1 MKNSKTIFKM
11 LFLVFIAFQMVS
23 CDDELNQTPI
33 TENESSKFYKT
44 ESQLE
49 GAVNATYAVLQF
61 NGLYGLYIPAL
72 GEIPSDNT
80 YVEVPANDNG
90 AFGEL
95 DEFTTITANVPIT
108 RAWKDS
114 YIGIQRAN
122 LVLNRID
129 GVSYIDQTKK
139 TSRVGEVKFIRALIY
154 FNMVRI
160 FGDVPLVTKET
171 INPNDFFGQGRT
183 TKNLVYEQI
192 IKDLQEAI
200 SSLPIAQTQAGRVT
214 KGAAQTLLGK
224 VYLTL
229 NEFSKAKEQ
238 LEAVVKAGN
247 YTLLTDVNKIFALD
261 SENNKEIIFATQF
274 ASGINVNT
282 EGTSAFQQFSPSG
295 TVSGAKGHNLPTK
308 SFFALY
314 QTNDTRKA
322 AYIGQTTAGVLFT
335 KKLKT
340 ALVVQ
345 DSGSDWVVLRYADV
359 LLMLAEIENELNNPT
374 QAILYLNQVRSRAGL
389 INSAAT
395 GKPDIQDAIELER
408 RLEFIG
414 EGHRWFDL
422 LRTNKAITTMNA
434 WFLSQNSKITIDN
447 NDLLFPIPQS
457 QINTDPA
464 IKQNPGY
471 N

>member
-1 MKNSKTIFKM
+1 MKNSKTIFKT
-11 LFLVFIAFQMVS
+11 LFLVFIAFQVVS
-23 CDDELNQTPI
+23 CEEELDQTPI

-80 YVEVPANDNG
+80 YVEVPANDGG

-108 RAWKDS
+108 RCWKDS

-122 LVLNRID
+122 LMLSRID
-129 GVSYIDQTKK
+129 GVPYFDQAKK
-139 TSRVGEVKFIRALIY
+139 NSRIGEVKFIRALIY

-171 INPNDFFGQGRT
+171 INPNDYFGQGRT
-183 TKNLVYEQI
+183 AKNLVYDQVI
-192 IKDLQEAI
+192 NDLQEAI

-229 NEFSKAKEQ
+229 NEFSNAKEQ

-261 SENNKEIIFATQF
+261 SENNTEIIFATQF

-314 QTNDTRKA
+314 QTNDIRKA
-322 AYIGQTTAGVLFT
+322 AYVGQTTAGVLFT

-340 ALVVQ
+340 APVVQ

-359 LLMLAEIENELNNPT
+359 LLMLAEIENELNSPT
-374 QAILYLNQVRSRAGL
+374 QAVLYLNQVRTRAGL
-389 INSAAT
+389 AT
-395 GKPDIQDAIELER
+395 TTATSKLIIQDAIELER
-408 RLEFIG
+408 RVEFIG

-434 WFLSQNSKITIDN
+434 WFLTQNSKIIIDN
-447 NDLLFPIPQS
+447 NDLLFPIPLS